1 MPTKTRIIVVGF
13 LILLGGVL
21 FCYCALFYPIEITT
35 QVKGGSTT
43 AIGSEPTPVKKASTD
58 GAERDKSRQTNQTP
72 SERKS
77 SRPRSGA
84 T

>member
-1 MPTKTRIIVVGF
+1 
-13 LILLGGVL
+13 
-21 FCYCALFYPIEITT
+21 
-35 QVKGGSTT
+35 VKGGSTT
-43 AIGSEPTPVKKASTD
+43 AIGSEPTPVKKTSTD

>member
-1 MPTKTRIIVVGF
+1 MPTKTRIIIVSV

-21 FCYCALFYPIEITT
+21 FCYCALFYPIEIAT

-43 AIGSEPTPVKKASTD
+43 VAGSEPTLVKKTSTD
-58 GAERDKSRQTNQTP
+58 GVERDKSCQTNPTR
-72 SERKS
+72 SEGKS
-77 SRPRSGA
+77 FRSRSGA